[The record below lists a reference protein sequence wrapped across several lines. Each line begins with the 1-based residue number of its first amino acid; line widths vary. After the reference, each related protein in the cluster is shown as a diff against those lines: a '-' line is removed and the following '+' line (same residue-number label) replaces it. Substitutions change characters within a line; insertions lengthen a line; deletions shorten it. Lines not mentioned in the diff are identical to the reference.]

1 MTRTD
6 PVRSTARRLAAAT
19 FGLFFLTACT
29 GEPRVGETVIRRT
42 TPPMLAS
49 PAPLSE
55 QTQANLAGGAYVAD
69 RCEPPFTFRV
79 GQGWLAPVHLP
90 AFVYLSFGAPD
101 LRRPRAL
108 SFQTLHR
115 VVEPKASN
123 LFTGKLVRPPQDL
136 AGWLQHHPFLEP
148 EAATVTTVGG
158 TRAIQVDAVVKATPK
173 RYGGPGVEDAGCP
186 APCVVLWTTEPE
198 GSSFVF
204 FVKDERVRFIM
215 LRVGERDV
223 VITVEAMAGEFDQV
237 VAESERV
244 LGTVRFES

>member
-6 PVRSTARRLAAAT
+6 WVRPTARRMAAAASA
-19 FGLFFLTACT
+19 LVFLTACT

-42 TPPMLAS
+42 TPPILAS

-69 RCEPPFTFRV
+69 RFDPPFTFRV
-79 GQGWLAPVHLP
+79 GQGWLASIHLP
-90 AFVYLSFGAPD
+90 AFVFLSLGEPD

-136 AGWLQHHPFLEP
+136 AGWLQHHPFLDAG
-148 EAATVTTVGG
+148 AATVTTVGG
-158 TRAIQVDAVVKATPK
+158 SRAVQVDAVVKATPK
-173 RYGGPGVEDAGCP
+173 RYGGPGLEDAGCP

-198 GSSFVF
+198 GASFVF
-204 FVKDERVRFIM
+204 FVKGERVRFIM
-215 LRVGERDV
+215 LRVGDQEV
-223 VITVEAMAGEFDQV
+223 IITVEAMAGEFDQV